1 MSYSFNWDYTLPIEN
16 IHDIVS
22 INIVPETKAYNEGDY
37 LSIRG
42 HILIEGEYVSSVGNQ
57 SDFSESIPLD
67 ITLPNT
73 GRHGDIKVD
82 VTNFDYEIEDD
93 EKLCLELNL
102 NIAGYDLDSIPSL
115 VEEVVETP
123 AEQAPVLFT
132 KEASISHPNLVEEE
146 DDDHHQSAFI
156 DTDDVDYLDF
166 DDMAM
171 PSNQEAIELVE
182 DDDDDRKEKLTDKIK
197 QLITSQPSIPSQPVV
212 EEVEEVIVEEPVE
225 EVVVPLQPE
234 EVVVEVEPVVEEVKP
249 VAKPKPVMP
258 IPTLSPVVEESVE
271 EVIVQSEPEEVVVE
285 VEPVVEEV
293 KPVAK
298 PKPVMPIP
306 TLSPVVEGLVEEVI
320 VQSEPEEVVVEVEP
334 VVEEIKPVVQPKP
347 VMPIPTV
354 SPVVEESVEEIVIE
368 VEPDIV
374 EEEEILPFPLKKT
387 SIVEEEPVKTADKSD
402 IFDML
407 YELDEE
413 EPEVIE
419 IEEAPVVEEEVVTQS
434 IVTPQPV
441 VSAPTVEPVIEQ
453 SQTAVAYDD
462 SIANQFADGESIIK
476 IVFVQEEETTL
487 TDLCTKYSVTEENIY
502 NCENLT
508 STLCQGDRV
517 MINYGPYR
525 GR

>member
-258 IPTLSPVVEESVE
+258 IPTLSPVVE
-271 EVIVQSEPEEVVVE
+271 
-285 VEPVVEEV
+285 
-293 KPVAK
+293 
-298 PKPVMPIP
+298 
-306 TLSPVVEGLVEEVI
+306 GLVEEVI

>member
-1 MSYSFNWDYTLPIEN
+1 MTKKLGGYTMSYSFNWDYTLPIEN

-132 KEASISHPNLVEEE
+132 KEASISHPTLVEEE

-258 IPTLSPVVEESVE
+258 IPTLSPVVEE
-271 EVIVQSEPEEVVVE
+271 
-285 VEPVVEEV
+285 
-293 KPVAK
+293 
-298 PKPVMPIP
+298 
-306 TLSPVVEGLVEEVI
+306 LVEEVI

-334 VVEEIKPVVQPKP
+334 VVEEIKPVAKPKP

>member
-1 MSYSFNWDYTLPIEN
+1 M
-16 IHDIVS
+16 
-22 INIVPETKAYNEGDY
+22 
-37 LSIRG
+37 
-42 HILIEGEYVSSVGNQ
+42 
-57 SDFSESIPLD
+57 
-67 ITLPNT
+67 
-73 GRHGDIKVD
+73 
-82 VTNFDYEIEDD
+82 
-93 EKLCLELNL
+93 
-102 NIAGYDLDSIPSL
+102 GYDLDSIPSL

-132 KEASISHPNLVEEE
+132 KEASISHPTLVEEE

-197 QLITSQPSIPSQPVV
+197 QLITSQPSIPSQPVL

-225 EVVVPLQPE
+225 EVVVSSQPE

-258 IPTLSPVVEESVE
+258 IPTLSPVVEE
-271 EVIVQSEPEEVVVE
+271 
-285 VEPVVEEV
+285 
-293 KPVAK
+293 
-298 PKPVMPIP
+298 
-306 TLSPVVEGLVEEVI
+306 LVEEVI

-334 VVEEIKPVVQPKP
+334 VIEEIKPVAKPKP

-354 SPVVEESVEEIVIE
+354 SPVVEELVEEVIVQSEPEEVVVE

-387 SIVEEEPVKTADKSD
+387 SIVEEEPVKIADKSD

-434 IVTPQPV
+434 IVKPQPI

-517 MINYGPYR
+517 MINYGTYR

>member
-1 MSYSFNWDYTLPIEN
+1 MTKKIGGYTMSYSFNWDCTLPIEN

-73 GRHGDIKVD
+73 GRHGNIKVD

-102 NIAGYDLDSIPSL
+102 SIVGYDLDSIPSL

-132 KEASISHPNLVEEE
+132 KEAAISHSTLLEEE
-146 DDDHHQSAFI
+146 DDDHHQSTFI
-156 DTDDVDYLDF
+156 DTDDVSYLDF

-171 PSNQEAIELVE
+171 ISNQEAIELVE
-182 DDDDDRKEKLTDKIK
+182 DDDDERKEKLTDKIK
-197 QLITSQPSIPSQPVV
+197 QLITSQPSIPSQPIV
-212 EEVEEVIVEEPVE
+212 EEVED
-225 EVVVPLQPE
+225 
-234 EVVVEVEPVVEEVKP
+234 
-249 VAKPKPVMP
+249 
-258 IPTLSPVVEESVE
+258 
-271 EVIVQSEPEEVVVE
+271 VIVQSEPEEVVVE
-285 VEPVVEEV
+285 VEPVEEEV
-293 KPVAK
+293 KTVTK
-298 PKPVMPIP
+298 
-306 TLSPVVEGLVEEVI
+306 
-320 VQSEPEEVVVEVEP
+320 
-334 VVEEIKPVVQPKP
+334 PKP

-354 SPVVEESVEEIVIE
+354 SPVVEESIEEMVIDVES
-368 VEPDIV
+368 DIL

-407 YELDEE
+407 YELDKE
-413 EPEVIE
+413 EPEGIE
-419 IEEAPVVEEEVVTQS
+419 IEEASVVEEEVVTQS
-434 IVTPQPV
+434 IVTQQP
-441 VSAPTVEPVIEQ
+441 VEPVIEQ
-453 SQTAVAYDD
+453 SQIAVEYDD

-487 TDLCTKYSVTEENIY
+487 TDLCTKYSITEENIY

-525 GR
+525 GC

>member
-1 MSYSFNWDYTLPIEN
+1 MTKKLGGYTMSYSFNWDYTLPIEN

-132 KEASISHPNLVEEE
+132 KEASISHPTLVEEE

-212 EEVEEVIVEEPVE
+212 EEVEEVEEVIVEEPVE
-225 EVVVPLQPE
+225 EVVVPSQPE

-258 IPTLSPVVEESVE
+258 IPTLSPVVEE
-271 EVIVQSEPEEVVVE
+271 
-285 VEPVVEEV
+285 
-293 KPVAK
+293 
-298 PKPVMPIP
+298 
-306 TLSPVVEGLVEEVI
+306 LVEEVI
-320 VQSEPEEVVVEVEP
+320 VQSEPEEVVV
-334 VVEEIKPVVQPKP
+334 
-347 VMPIPTV
+347 
-354 SPVVEESVEEIVIE
+354 E

-387 SIVEEEPVKTADKSD
+387 SIVEEEPVKIADKSD

>member
-1 MSYSFNWDYTLPIEN
+1 MTKKLGGYTMSYSFNWDYTLPIEN

-73 GRHGDIKVD
+73 GRRGDIKVD

-132 KEASISHPNLVEEE
+132 KEASISHPTLVEEE

-258 IPTLSPVVEESVE
+258 IPTLSPVVEE
-271 EVIVQSEPEEVVVE
+271 
-285 VEPVVEEV
+285 
-293 KPVAK
+293 
-298 PKPVMPIP
+298 
-306 TLSPVVEGLVEEVI
+306 LVEEVI

-434 IVTPQPV
+434 IVTPQSV

>member
-1 MSYSFNWDYTLPIEN
+1 MSYSFNWDCTLPIEN

-102 NIAGYDLDSIPSL
+102 NIVGYDLDSIPSL

-132 KEASISHPNLVEEE
+132 KEAEASISHPTLVEEE

-225 EVVVPLQPE
+225 EVVVPSQPE

-285 VEPVVEEV
+285 VEPVVEE
-293 KPVAK
+293 
-298 PKPVMPIP
+298 
-306 TLSPVVEGLVEEVI
+306 PVVEELVEEVI
-320 VQSEPEEVVVEVEP
+320 VQSEPESEPEEVVVEVEP
-334 VVEEIKPVVQPKP
+334 VIEEIKPVAKPKP

-453 SQTAVAYDD
+453 FQTAVAYDD

>member
-1 MSYSFNWDYTLPIEN
+1 MTKKLGGYTMSYSFNWDCTLPIEN

-132 KEASISHPNLVEEE
+132 KEASISHPTLVEEE

-225 EVVVPLQPE
+225 EVVVPSQPE

-258 IPTLSPVVEESVE
+258 IPTLSPVVEE
-271 EVIVQSEPEEVVVE
+271 
-285 VEPVVEEV
+285 
-293 KPVAK
+293 
-298 PKPVMPIP
+298 
-306 TLSPVVEGLVEEVI
+306 LVEEVI

-334 VVEEIKPVVQPKP
+334 VIEEIKPVAKPKP

-387 SIVEEEPVKTADKSD
+387 SIVEEEPVKIADKSD

-413 EPEVIE
+413 ELEVIE

>member
-1 MSYSFNWDYTLPIEN
+1 MTKKLGGYTMSYSFNWDYTLPIEN

-285 VEPVVEEV
+285 VEPVVEE
-293 KPVAK
+293 
-298 PKPVMPIP
+298 
-306 TLSPVVEGLVEEVI
+306 
-320 VQSEPEEVVVEVEP
+320 
-334 VVEEIKPVVQPKP
+334 IKPVVQPKP